1 MVVALIVYLRRG
13 RLFKSYLGQ
22 MGKGS
27 QFKWNDKLWEVSD
40 VIFYGEP
47 NQRQPYPN
55 RPGEYSIAYQIKN
68 TDGEERYL
76 SIETFEYEYED
87 SEGDDYDATEDVI
100 LISDTLTD
108 AETTQL
114 SQQKKSSLSLR
125 GRNFQADGD
134 YSGVTIAYTEK
145 EGMVFTSKVSETVY
159 LAKSGSRNLPGQG
172 KSQKNDRHPQRRG
185 RPARVGGSV
194 RRWG

>member
-1 MVVALIVYLRRG
+1 MVNPI
-13 RLFKSYLGQ
+13 S
-22 MGKGS
+22 
-27 QFKWNDKLWEVSD
+27 VSLT
-40 VIFYGEP
+40 
-47 NQRQPYPN
+47 QN

-108 AETTQL
+108 AENDAAEPAKRNHRPCAGATSRPMAIIRAL
-114 SQQKKSSLSLR
+114 PSPIPRKKAWYLHQKSLKRSTLR
-125 GRNFQADGD
+125 
-134 YSGVTIAYTEK
+134 
-145 EGMVFTSKVSETVY
+145 KVAVRITGAREI
-159 LAKSGSRNLPGQG
+159 PE
-172 KSQKNDRHPQRRG
+172 NDRHPQRRG
-185 RPARVGGSV
+185 RPSRVGGSV

>member
-1 MVVALIVYLRRG
+1 
-13 RLFKSYLGQ
+13 

-159 LAKSGSRNLPGQG
+159 LAKSGSRNYRG
-172 KSQKNDRHPQRRG
+172 KGNSEKRSASPTKRATLSCRWLGTKMGMKNG
-185 RPARVGGSV
+185 ISAYALIGVTYK
-194 RRWG
+194 